1 MISRFLLKIPKA
13 VAILLIRMYQ
23 ALHGSFFMGV
33 CRFEP
38 TCSHYAVE
46 AIETRG
52 LGMGILLTAGRI
64 ARCQPFCKGGW
75 DPVPRGPVPAG
86 PVRYTGFTAGPL
98 LRGFGSAGNAGA
110 RNRVSLAPHSPLGES
125 LE

>member
-1 MISRFLLKIPKA
+1 MMLQFLMKLPKA
-13 VAILLIRMYQ
+13 IAILIIRMYQ

-33 CRFEP
+33 CRFHP

-75 DPVPRGPVPAG
+75 DPVPLGPI
-86 PVRYTGFTAGPL
+86 TAGPDRNTGRNSGRSYG
-98 LRGFGSAGNAGA
+98 LRI
-110 RNRVSLAPHSPLGES
+110 RVALAPHSPLGES

>member
-1 MISRFLLKIPKA
+1 MISRTLLSIPKGI
-13 VAILLIRMYQ
+13 AILLIRMYQ

-52 LGMGILLTAGRI
+52 LGMGILLAAGRI

-75 DPVPRGPVPAG
+75 DPVPRDPSPG
-86 PVRYTGFTAGPL
+86 
-98 LRGFGSAGNAGA
+98 LRK
-110 RNRVSLAPHSPLGES
+110 RVSLAPHSPLGES

>member
-1 MISRFLLKIPKA
+1 MISRLLLRIPKGI
-13 VAILLIRMYQ
+13 VILLIRMYQ

-75 DPVPRGPVPAG
+75 DPVPQSPVPAG
-86 PVRYTGFTAGPL
+86 PVRSTGRTAGPL
-98 LRGFGSAGNAGA
+98 LRGFGAAGNAGA

>member
-1 MISRFLLKIPKA
+1 MISRFLIKLPKA
-13 VAILLIRMYQ
+13 FAILLIRMYQ

-75 DPVPRGPVPAG
+75 DPVPRDSSPSGPG
-86 PVRYTGFTAGPL
+86 RDNGF
-98 LRGFGSAGNAGA
+98 AGA
-110 RNRVSLAPHSPLGES
+110 RIRASLAPHSPLGES